1 MEYFE
6 ATFLCEGKA
15 ARRLTLEEGLGNDEW
30 NVYIEEVNA
39 ETNDFESKSTSASL
53 TLTTRPKS
61 RLKSRAN
68 FLRSKASSFSLLR
81 QKMAHPTLHAMKG
94 PTHDSKTCRL

>member
-39 ETNDFESKSTSASL
+39 ETNDFEQIDKGFVLLCSARKWRTQHSM
-53 TLTTRPKS
+53 R
-61 RLKSRAN
+61 
-68 FLRSKASSFSLLR
+68 
-81 QKMAHPTLHAMKG
+81 
-94 PTHDSKTCRL
+94 